1 VQGAQSIIFL
11 VLLMVV
17 FYFML
22 IRPQKR
28 RVEQHRR
35 LIESVGP
42 GDDIVTI
49 GGMHASVVSVDDDEV
64 VIAPNPG
71 MELRFVKS
79 AIARKVGPELE
90 GEHEDE
96 GSPALEEGE
105 S

>member
-1 VQGAQSIIFL
+1 MQGVQSIIFL
-11 VLLMVV
+11 VLLIVV

-28 RVEQHRR
+28 RVEQHRQ

-49 GGMHASVVSVDDDEV
+49 GGLHGRVVSVDDDDV
-64 VIAPNPG
+64 VIEPTSG

-79 AIARKVGPELE
+79 AIARRVGPELE
-90 GEHEDE
+90 TEEPGV
-96 GSPALEEGE
+96 LEEGE

>member
-1 VQGAQSIIFL
+1 MQGVQSIIFL

-28 RVEQHRR
+28 RVEQHRQ
-35 LIESVGP
+35 LISSVGP

-49 GGMHASVVSVDDDEV
+49 GGLHGRVVSVDDDDV
-64 VIAPNPG
+64 VIEPVSG

-79 AIARKVGPELE
+79 AIARRVGPELE
-90 GEHEDE
+90 GEEE
-96 GSPALEEGE
+96 PGVLEEGE